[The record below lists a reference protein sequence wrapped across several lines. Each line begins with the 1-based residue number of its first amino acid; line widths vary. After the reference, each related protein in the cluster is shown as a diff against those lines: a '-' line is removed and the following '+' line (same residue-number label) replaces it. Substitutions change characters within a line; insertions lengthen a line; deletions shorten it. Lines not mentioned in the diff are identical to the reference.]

1 MIILLLVIG
10 DSDHIGGLFYILEN
24 MKVKNVVISIQKEEY
39 GNIKRLFNILKER
52 KINLIVVSKGDVLK
66 IENNLYF
73 DIIWPD
79 RSNLIAD
86 NSINNN
92 SLVCK
97 LNYKKFSML
106 FTGDIEKI
114 AEEKI
119 LLEYKDNQNILN
131 STVLKVAHHGSD
143 TSSIEEFIEAVKPK
157 VALIGVGKNNKFGHP
172 NIDVINRLKDFGSR
186 IFRTD
191 ENGEIIISV
200 DMKFSKYIVK
210 NGKK

>member
-52 KINLIVVSKGDVLK
+52 KINLIVVSKGDILK

-79 RSNLIAD
+79 KSNLIAD

-97 LNYKKFSML
+97 LNYKEFSML
-106 FTGDIEKI
+106 FTGDIEKV

-143 TSSIEEFIEAVKPK
+143 TSSIEEFIKAVKPK
-157 VALIGVGKNNKFGHP
+157 FALIGVGKNNKFGHP